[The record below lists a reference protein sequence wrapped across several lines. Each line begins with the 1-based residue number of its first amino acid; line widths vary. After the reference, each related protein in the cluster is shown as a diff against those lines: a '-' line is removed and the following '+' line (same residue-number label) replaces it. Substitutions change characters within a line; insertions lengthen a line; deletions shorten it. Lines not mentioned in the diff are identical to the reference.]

1 MPTHAQLAAQ
11 VETLYR
17 DYANRKYFGL
27 QFKTVPKKTLENLV
41 RIHNAAN
48 CGIAADRPPMP
59 RMRLLK
65 EAAYDEY
72 KARMQRFFT
81 RVAGVPLHALNVPQ
95 TEAVAN
101 FFTGIKHP
109 PDRLY
114 GENMPTRSSRRRDM
128 EDRIEGILREY
139 ACEFYFPVKV
149 TGLDKQ
155 VKRDLLHFLEHDD
168 RRLRFRPP
176 LPKHRK
182 IFMRDYYLYRRRA
195 QACFDKVGFPIRAE
209 HFSLATLEALLNF
222 MVGHRHPSRERYAK
236 VFAAGSVHPL
246 HHFLSM
252 YKPFENRR
260 YPISAGQ
267 YHGKKDQLTPLLFF
281 QPREPVLRWF
291 PAPATNKIQTARR
304 RRLFINYGMMFHR
317 LGIEVP
323 PGILPIA
330 YIEAV
335 LNYSQAEARLLV
347 ENPSTPLSKAG

>member
-1 MPTHAQLAAQ
+1 MPTHAQLASL

-17 DYANRKYFGL
+17 DYANRKYFRL
-27 QFKTVPKKTLENLV
+27 QFKTVPNKTLEDLV

-59 RMRLLK
+59 QMRLLK

-72 KARMQRFFT
+72 KALMQRFFT
-81 RVAGVPLHALNVPQ
+81 RVAGVPLHVLNVPQ

-101 FFTGIKHP
+101 FFAGIKHP

-114 GENMPTRSSRRRDM
+114 GENIPTRSSRRRAM
-128 EDRIEGILREY
+128 EHRIEGILREY

-149 TGLDKQ
+149 AGLGKQ
-155 VKRDLLHFLEHDD
+155 VKRELLHFLEHYD
-168 RRLRFRPP
+168 RRQRFRPP

-209 HFSLATLEALLNF
+209 QFSLAMLEALLNF
-222 MVGHRHPSRERYAK
+222 MVDHRHPSRERYAK
-236 VFAAGSVHPL
+236 VFAAGCVQPV

-252 YKPFENRR
+252 YKPFENSH
-260 YPISAGQ
+260 YPISASQ

-281 QPREPVLRWF
+281 QPREPVPRWF
-291 PAPATNKIQTARR
+291 PAPATNKIQTTRR
-304 RRLFINYGMMFHR
+304 RHLFMNYRIMFQR
-317 LGIEVP
+317 LGIDVP
-323 PGILPIA
+323 PSVLPIA
-330 YIEAV
+330 YIEAI
-335 LNYSQAEARLLV
+335 LNFAWSEARLPAA
-347 ENPSTPLSKAG
+347 NQPAPLSMAG